1 MDYCSKKLIF
11 KEGVAFLEVEKRW
24 RRGGE
29 IEING
34 RLVRS

>member
-24 RRGGE
+24 R
-29 IEING
+29 N
-34 RLVRS
+34 